1 MTEPR
6 AITKDSV
13 AALLSSALGQEKS
26 DEVVLGAAHDLGI
39 DGKVWTRSEVRA
51 IFEALSKMQ
60 GLVGVVARFALAR
73 GDVERLVTR
82 SIPPEAPTSAPTSSP
97 PKRSSGA
104 PMAGVDIIA
113 LLAPALGAEK
123 ARDATEAT
131 CRRLGLDA
139 RRLSREEAI
148 FVLDEI
154 AKNDGIVGVVAR
166 FAKARLHAT

>member
-13 AALLSSALGQEKS
+13 AALLASALGQEKS

-39 DGKVWTRSEVRA
+39 EGKVWTRSEVRA
-51 IFEALSKMQ
+51 IVEALSKAE

-82 SIPPEAPTSAPTSSP
+82 SVPPEAPTSSP
-97 PKRSSGA
+97 PKRSSAA
-104 PMAGVDIIA
+104 PTTGVDLVA

-123 ARDATEAT
+123 ARDATETA
-131 CRRLGLDA
+131 CRRLGVDA
-139 RRLSREEAI
+139 RALSHDEAL

-154 AKNDGIVGVVAR
+154 GQNDGIVGVVAR
-166 FAKARLHAT
+166 FAKARLRTT